1 MVSSLY
7 EQIRSEAASSGG
19 WLAFDGFMELA
30 LHHPTD
36 GYYAAPMGPH
46 GPFGKLGDFVTAP
59 MLGPWL
65 ALALARRFEGL
76 RQEHAQVPAQG
87 PAQDAGRSNQP
98 GGLGIREFGPGT
110 GQLAADLLK
119 ALWARDALPISYQ
132 LIERSAGLRAIQME
146 TIRDS
151 VASLGRAALEVIMP
165 RMDWPLDWP
174 TAADAQ
180 FHGLVV
186 ANEVADTLAV
196 KRFEWRGH
204 DRAWE
209 WGVVEDGSGLAWEP
223 REAGGALLEAIL
235 RRHAQIQV
243 PLGPWRPGHLGE
255 WCPGLAPWGR
265 TVMESIRWGDV
276 IVIDYGYERLELD
289 HPDRSGGTLAG
300 HLAHRR
306 VDDPLLWLR
315 EPGRMD
321 LTAHVDFSDLAQAAR
336 AGGATDVALQ
346 TQAAWCLDQ
355 GMLEAAQDMLFEDG
369 VGAPPSDPS
378 RIRAL
383 SNLQTLLSDNEMGQ
397 RFLVLTAS
405 QRQPASPA

>member
-1 MVSSLY
+1 
-7 EQIRSEAASSGG
+7 
-19 WLAFDGFMELA
+19 MELA
-30 LHHPTD
+30 LHHPRD
-36 GYYAAPMGPH
+36 GYYAAPTGPD
-46 GPFGKLGDFVTAP
+46 GPFGRQGDFVTAP

-76 RQEHAQVPAQG
+76 RQEHAQ
-87 PAQDAGRSNQP
+87 DSGRSNSS
-98 GGLGIREFGPGT
+98 GVLGIREFGPGT

-119 ALWARDALPISYQ
+119 ALWARDALPSSYQ

-146 TIRDS
+146 TIRDA
-151 VASLGRAALEVIMP
+151 VTSLGQRAVEAIMP
-165 RMDWPLDWP
+165 RIDWPLDWP
-174 TAADAQ
+174 TASDAQ

-223 REAGGALLEAIL
+223 RDAGGALLDAIL
-235 RRHAQIQV
+235 RRHALIKV
-243 PLGPWRPGHLGE
+243 PLGSWRPGHLGE

-265 TVMESIRWGDV
+265 TVVESIRWGDV
-276 IVIDYGYERLELD
+276 VVIDYGYERLELD

-306 VDDPLLWLR
+306 IDDPLLWLR
-315 EPGRMD
+315 DPGRMD

-336 AGGATDVALQ
+336 AGGATALTLQ

-355 GMLEAAQDMLFEDG
+355 GLLEAAQEMLFEGG
-369 VGAPPSDPS
+369 VGAPVSDPS

-405 QRQPASPA
+405 QRQPARPA